1 MGRIVIRG
9 KRRNSLW
16 GAGRIANPDASV
28 DATIGEDDGIGNP
41 DARESVISYGIG
53 PGDDSGIDSGA
64 SGNTQRFVDPATGNS
79 DTGTGTG
86 TRRRGRP
93 PGSRNSTRK
102 STVTETSR
110 NIGEMLFSLHLGMA
124 TFLNSEH
131 WAITEDEADR
141 LGKAIIRVTQCYNI
155 NILSEEQLAWVNL
168 AMVAVPIYGTRAF
181 VSVQSKKEKPKIVSK
196 PVTIREAQVQ

>member
-9 KRRNSLW
+9 KRRNSLR

-28 DATIGEDDGIGNP
+28 DATLGENDGVGNT
-41 DARESVISYGIG
+41 DAGESVSSDGIG
-53 PGDDSGIDSGA
+53 PGDDSGVDSGA
-64 SGNTQRFVDPATGNS
+64 SGNSERFVNPASAASGDS
-79 DTGTGTG
+79 GTG

-93 PGSRNSTRK
+93 PGSRNGTRK
-102 STVTETSR
+102 ATVTETSR

-124 TFLNSEH
+124 TFLSSEH

-155 NILSEEQLAWVNL
+155 NVLSEEQLAWVNL

-181 VSVQSKKEKPKIVSK
+181 LSVQSKKEKPKIVSK
-196 PVTIREAQVQ
+196 QPVTIGEAQVQ